1 MKISTRVFLAI
12 PAILLAPAW
21 CGAVDSL
28 SLHALFKDKAI
39 VIVDGARR
47 VLKTGESSPEG
58 VKLVGTDTREET
70 ATLEVDGTVQVL
82 PLGMVRSGFAASGK
96 ARITLYE
103 QGGGHFFADGLI
115 NDAPIRF
122 MVDTGATTIAL
133 SSATAKRIGLDYRRL
148 GKPGAA
154 NTAGG
159 IVRTYNLKL
168 NKVQV
173 GEITLFNVDA
183 GVIEGNF
190 PSEPLLGMSFLGQL
204 DMRRESDRLEL
215 MQR

>member
-1 MKISTRVFLAI
+1 MKMTIRFY
-12 PAILLAPAW
+12 PAIALLALAPTW

-28 SLHALFKDKAI
+28 ALHALFKDKAI
-39 VIVDGARR
+39 VVVDGSRR
-47 VLKTGESSPEG
+47 VLTTGESSPEG
-58 VKLVGTDTREET
+58 VKLLGTDTREET
-70 ATLEVDGTVQVL
+70 ATVEIDGQAQVL

-96 ARITLYE
+96 SRITLYE
-103 QGGGHFFADGLI
+103 QGGGHFFADGFI

-133 SSATAKRIGLDYRRL
+133 SSASAKRIGLDYRRL
-148 GKPGAA
+148 GRPGAA

-168 NKVQV
+168 NKVQI

-204 DMRRESDRLEL
+204 DMRRESDRMEL